1 MSEHKLRQS
10 MKSLGDA
17 LDRLEEALALS
28 PDDATNRDSAILRF
42 VLVYELFLKTLK
54 RCLAYEKMETNY
66 PKETLKKA
74 YQVYWLKDEEMWLD
88 MADDRNLVAHTYD
101 EEKAKEIY
109 ERIRGYWPELR
120 RTYAFLQNKFAELL
134 RGEG

>member
-1 MSEHKLRQS
+1 
-10 MKSLGDA
+10 MKSLSNA

-28 PDDATNRDSAILRF
+28 LDDDVHRDAAILRF
-42 VLVYELFLKTLK
+42 VLVYELFWKTLK

-74 YQVYWLKDEEMWLD
+74 YQVYWLKDEEVWLD
-88 MADDRNLVAHTYD
+88 MVDDGNLAAHTYD

-109 ERIRGYWPELR
+109 ERIRGYLPELR
-120 RTYAFLQNKFAELL
+120 RTYAFLQSKFADILATEETSL
-134 RGEG
+134 